1 MNDWGVRMEIGKST
15 VEGEVT
21 ASPSKSQTHRALIC
35 AALAEGVST
44 IYGPLLCD
52 DTEATLQACKSMGA
66 EILSKSEEKIVIRG
80 IGGVFSIKEGKI
92 DCKESG
98 STMRFFTPLAA
109 ISGGKISFIGRPSL
123 EKRPV
128 LELLSVLEDLGAS
141 VEYSRDIGS
150 LPFTIASKGKLSAGQ
165 VKISGNVSSQFI
177 SGLLFALPL
186 LYGESNIII
195 TTDLES
201 KDYVELTIDVLE
213 RFGISVHRS
222 PDVRNITVQ
231 GGQTYK
237 ASEITIEGDY
247 SSSAYL
253 LAAGVLAGGEGGV
266 TVRNL
271 RSESKQGDKRIIAF
285 LKSMGADVELGDS
298 SVTVWRSDLSGCE
311 IDVSDTPDLA
321 PVLAIVSA
329 CSKGTTL
336 LKGIRRLRFKESDRV
351 DSTEWM
357 MNDLG
362 CKIRVEE
369 NALSIQGGI
378 DLSSPVFLNF
388 QDHRLVM
395 SSSVAGLV
403 RSGKTFV
410 GGPTAIKKSYP
421 DFFDHLR
428 ALGGDVTTISNSLG
442 KILKVSVYGE
452 SHGRR
457 IGAVLEGVP
466 RGITVEREYVQK
478 ELDKRRSTTLLTTTR
493 REPDTV
499 EILSGLKEE
508 ITTGEVIR
516 MEIKNMDVKSDA
528 YIKGK
533 GLIRPGHADYTARQ
547 KYGSVFDY
555 RGGGFLSGRMTAT
568 FVAAGSVAKKIIA
581 TKGVRVL
588 SHIVRIGT
596 IKSDFNP
603 SDEEIENAETEGIIR
618 CIDPEKSKEMQR
630 AIEDA
635 RSQGDSLG
643 GIVECRIVGLPV
655 GVGEPIFHSLESEI
669 SRTMFAI
676 PAVKGVEFG
685 SGFRGAGMRG
695 SENNDPFAIRDDRVV
710 TLTNNAGGILG
721 GISNG
726 MTVVFKVAFKPT
738 SSISRVQ
745 RTVDYSKGKDEM
757 ISVTG
762 RHDPCIAVRAP
773 PVVEAMAA
781 LTVADLMMI
790 SGDI

>member
-1 MNDWGVRMEIGKST
+1 MNDYGVKMEVGKST
-15 VEGEVT
+15 VEGEVA

-35 AALAEGVST
+35 ATLAEGVST
-44 IYGPLLCD
+44 IYGPLICD
-52 DTEATLQACKSMGA
+52 DTEATLQACKFLGA
-66 EILSKSEEKIVIRG
+66 DILSKSEEKIVIRG
-80 IGGVFSIKEGKI
+80 IGGTFNIKEGKI

-98 STMRFFTPLAA
+98 STLRFFAPLAA
-109 ISGGKISFIGRPSL
+109 ISGGRISFIGRPSL
-123 EKRPV
+123 EKRPIQ
-128 LELLSVLEDLGAS
+128 ELLSVLEDLGVS
-141 VEYSRDIGS
+141 VEYVRDIGS
-150 LPFTIASKGKLSAGQ
+150 LPFTVAGKGKLSGRR

-186 LYGESNIII
+186 LYGESNITI

-201 KDYVELTIDVLE
+201 NDYVELTMEVLE
-213 RFGISVHRS
+213 RFGITVHKT
-222 PDVRNITVQ
+222 PDARIITVP

-253 LAAGVLAGGEGGV
+253 LVAGVLAGGEGGV

-271 RSESKQGDKRIIAF
+271 RSESKQGDRRIVTF
-285 LKSMGADVELGDS
+285 LKSMGADVEVGDS
-298 SVTVWRSDLSGCE
+298 SVTVRRSNLSGCE
-311 IDVSDTPDLA
+311 IEVSNTPDLVPA
-321 PVLAIVSA
+321 LAIASA

-336 LKGIRRLRFKESDRV
+336 LKGIRRLRLKESDRV
-351 DSTEWM
+351 DSTERM
-357 MNDLG
+357 MNGLG
-362 CKIRVEE
+362 CKIRVEG
-369 NALSIQGGI
+369 NALSIQGGM

-388 QDHRLVM
+388 EDHRLVM
-395 SSSVAGLV
+395 SSSIAGLV
-403 RSGKTFV
+403 RSGRTIV
-410 GGPTAIKKSYP
+410 GRPTAIKKSYP

-428 ALGGDVTTISNSLG
+428 ALGGDVTAISDSLG

-466 RGITVEREYVQK
+466 KGIKVEEEYVQK

-493 REPDTV
+493 REPDIV
-499 EILSGLKEE
+499 EILSGLKEG
-508 ITTGEVIR
+508 ITTGEVIK
-516 MEIKNMDVKSDA
+516 MEIKNKDVKSDA

-581 TKGVRVL
+581 TNGVKIL
-588 SHIVRIGT
+588 SHIVQIGPVM
-596 IKSDFNP
+596 SGANP
-603 SDEEIENAETEGIIR
+603 NDDEIENAETEGVIK
-618 CIDPEKSKEMQR
+618 CIDPKKAIEMER

-669 SRTMFAI
+669 SRAMFAI

-710 TLTNNAGGILG
+710 TLTNNSGGILG

-726 MTVVFKVAFKPT
+726 MTVVFRVAFKPT

-745 RTVDYSKGKDEM
+745 RTVNYSKGEDEM
-757 ISVTG
+757 ISVMG

-781 LTVADLMMI
+781 LAIADLMMI